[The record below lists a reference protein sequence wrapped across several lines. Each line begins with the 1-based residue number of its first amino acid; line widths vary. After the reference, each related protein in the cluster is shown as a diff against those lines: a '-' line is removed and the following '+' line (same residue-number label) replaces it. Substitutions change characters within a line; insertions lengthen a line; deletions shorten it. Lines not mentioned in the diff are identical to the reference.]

1 MLDNRGNWIKYSRQ
15 TVFRPIQPMN
25 IPKRNIKPRV
35 SFNLFCTLIIDNEFF
50 KEV

>member
-15 TVFRPIQPMN
+15 TVFRPIQTMN
-25 IPKRNIKPRV
+25 IPKWNFKLKV
-35 SFNLFCTLIIDNEFF
+35 SFNLFCKLISDNEYF